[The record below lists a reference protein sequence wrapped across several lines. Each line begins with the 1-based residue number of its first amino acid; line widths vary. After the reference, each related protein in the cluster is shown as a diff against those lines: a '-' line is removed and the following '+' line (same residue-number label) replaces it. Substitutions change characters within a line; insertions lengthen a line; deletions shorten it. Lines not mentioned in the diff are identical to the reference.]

1 MRETMG
7 GAMLASAASGMS
19 NGAPTK
25 IMRRALRL
33 LCRALRLLC
42 RAL

>member
-1 MRETMG
+1 M
-7 GAMLASAASGMS
+7 ASAASDTS

-25 IMRRALRL
+25 RVCRALRL

-42 RAL
+42 RAP